1 MSRRENADKLANEM
15 GECIAKMRS
24 AIVQVNNL
32 RQAME
37 RRITI
42 EKIAF
47 DDPRIQV
54 LREGIELY
62 SGLVHTYKAA
72 YDALDSLLKGVYGK

>member
-1 MSRRENADKLANEM
+1 MSRTESADKLAKEM
-15 GECIAKMRS
+15 GDYISRMRS
-24 AIVQVNNL
+24 AMVQMNNL
-32 RQAME
+32 REAME

-47 DDPRIQV
+47 NDPRVEV

-62 SGLVHTYKAA
+62 SGLVHTYKEA
-72 YDALDSLLKGVYGK
+72 YDTLDSLLKGVYGK

>member
-1 MSRRENADKLANEM
+1 MARESDVIAEEM
-15 GECIAKMRS
+15 GEYIAKMRS
-24 AIVQVNNL
+24 AMVQVNSL
-32 RQAME
+32 REAME

-47 DDPRIQV
+47 NDPRIQV

-62 SGLVHTYKAA
+62 SGLVHTYKEA
-72 YDALDSLLKGVYGK
+72 YDALDTLLKGVYGK